1 LASTGLRAPSNGQLQ
16 PGTTTFLAG
25 FWLVKARM
33 RSEQPLAGGRSWG
46 LRSALDLRVEG
57 GGGPLVISPPPGGA
71 IGA

>member
-1 LASTGLRAPSNGQLQ
+1 MAPPNGQLQ

-33 RSEQPLAGGRSWG
+33 RRSSRLQADAVWG
-46 LRSALDLRVEG
+46 LRNKLDLRVEG
-57 GGGPLVISPPPGGA
+57 GGAPLVISPPPSGA